1 MFFPTGIFLPEIH
14 SGTDKFE
21 TELYKTFFENKD
33 TNFKHLV
40 YHYSLMPGTDEKW
53 KQEYELE
60 KIDIIKEIM
69 DEINKSKENGL
80 QRI

>member
-1 MFFPTGIFLPEIH
+1 MKNG
-14 SGTDKFE
+14 
-21 TELYKTFFENKD
+21 NK
-33 TNFKHLV
+33 N
-40 YHYSLMPGTDEKW
+40 
-53 KQEYELE
+53 ELE